1 VASDSKCGG
10 FNSGESGI
18 DAQSAIFAQSFL
30 DVVLP
35 AVQAGDP
42 ALLAQAVRARWT
54 NRQIATLLKH
64 QRLDVRRVAAMAL
77 GFVGDPASVPALVR
91 ALRDTDP
98 QVNQMAEHSL
108 WSVWFRSG
116 KRQALCSF
124 KTGVKLLGE
133 EKYLEAVMHLREA
146 HRLDPD
152 FAEALHQCAMAH
164 FFVAQYDEALA
175 ACHEVIRRVPSHFGA
190 IACLGHC
197 HMQLGHFE
205 QALRSYQRALEI
217 NPHMATI
224 AAAVRRLNDGIV
236 RQNDSS
242 GYFQLAGA

>member
-1 VASDSKCGG
+1 MASDS
-10 FNSGESGI
+10 NSGIE
-18 DAQSAIFAQSFL
+18 SAISAQAFL

-35 AVQAGDP
+35 SLKAGDP
-42 ALLAQAVRARWT
+42 AQLAQVVRTRWT
-54 NRQIATLLKH
+54 NRQIASLLKH
-64 QRLDVRRVAAMAL
+64 PQLDVRRVAAMAL
-77 GFVGDPASVPALVR
+77 GFVGDLASVPSLVR
-91 ALRDTDP
+91 ALRDADP

-124 KTGVKLLGE
+124 KTGVKLLEE

-224 AAAVRRLNDGIV
+224 AAAVRRLNEGIV
-236 RQNDSS
+236 RQNESS